1 MRKLVLTLVGF
12 SLAAGPAAYA
22 GAAQSGKDGE
32 DKICKRQA
40 KTGTRFASKVCYTKA
55 QWEEI
60 AEANKRAAAENFN
73 KPTISTEK
81 GN

>member
-1 MRKLVLTLVGF
+1 MRKLVLTLIGF
-12 SLAAGPAAYA
+12 SLAAGPAAFA
-22 GAAQSGKDGE
+22 GATQNGKDSE

-40 KTGTRFASKVCYTKA
+40 KTGTRFASKICYTKA

-60 AEANKRAAAENFN
+60 TEANKRAAAENFN